1 MRSNYSN
8 WTPRSFMEEFFSP
21 IKYERRVDGKG
32 TKSEPFVINRPQI
45 IDRIYHGWYD
55 EKDGSYHEILIENEE

>member
-1 MRSNYSN
+1 MSVEWMARE
-8 WTPRSFMEEFFSP
+8 P
-21 IKYERRVDGKG
+21 
-32 TKSEPFVINRPQI
+32 KSEPFVINRPQI

>member
-1 MRSNYSN
+1 MRNN

-21 IKYERRVDGKG
+21 IKRKGKG
-32 TKSEPFVINRPQI
+32 TKSEPFVIPRQQI

-55 EKDGSYHEILIENEE
+55 ENDGSYHETLIKDEE

>member
-21 IKYERRVDGKG
+21 IKRKGKG
-32 TKSEPFVINRPQI
+32 TKSDPFVIPRTQI
-45 IDRIYHGWYD
+45 IDRLYHGWYD